1 MIVGAEKNGV
11 KEGLLGPK
19 PSFSKSYR
27 NRVRKNIGLSLKF
40 WKEDLKDI
48 KKNRKC
54 GKAACLFV
62 LGLGYPV
69 WCLQEIITAVPQTVC
84 KNMKAKKTQEVQK

>member
-19 PSFSKSYR
+19 PSFSKSYQS
-27 NRVRKNIGLSLKF
+27 RVRKNIGLSLKF

-48 KKNRKC
+48 KINLQLSNKN
-54 GKAACLFV
+54 
-62 LGLGYPV
+62 
-69 WCLQEIITAVPQTVC
+69 LQESKDKEIPGAEQQTG
-84 KNMKAKKTQEVQK
+84 AKEKFAEKT